1 MSALKLFISSTIG
14 KKILVATTGLLF
26 CFFLLFHLLN
36 NLVIYTGAE
45 NFNFLVAS
53 LEKIKPLIRILEV
66 GLATILIVHI
76 YNSVSLSLQAR
87 KSGNI
92 TTKSNTKNHNAP
104 LSSRTMLFTGSILF
118 IFIIIHL
125 STFWFNFQNNHDHSA
140 YYDIVTSSNL
150 GFGNIFI
157 TLLYLVAMILLGFH
171 LKHGFNSAIQT
182 FGIKNTSI
190 GKILSMVSIVFWLFI
205 PAGFFSIAFWF
216 GILNGGIK

>member
-14 KKILVATTGLLF
+14 KKILLATTGLLF
-26 CFFLLFHLLN
+26 CFYLLFHLLN

-53 LEKIKPLIRILEV
+53 LEKLKPLIRILEV

-76 YNSVSLSLQAR
+76 YNSVSLALQAR
-87 KSGNI
+87 KSRNL
-92 TTKSNTKNHNAP
+92 TTKSNTKNHNAS

-118 IFIIIHL
+118 IFIVIHL

-140 YYDIVTSSNL
+140 YYDIVTSSSL

-216 GILNGGIK
+216 GILNGGIQ

>member
-1 MSALKLFISSTIG
+1 MSSFKLFISSTIG
-14 KKILVATTGLLF
+14 KKVLVATTGLLF

-45 NFNFLVAS
+45 NFNFLVGS

-66 GLATILIVHI
+66 ALAGILLVHI
-76 YNSVSLSLQAR
+76 VNSVTLAIQSK

-92 TTKSNTKNHNAP
+92 TTKSETKKHNAT

-118 IFIIIHL
+118 IFIVTHL
-125 STFWFNFQNNHDHSA
+125 STFWYNFQTNDDHSA
-140 YYDIVTSSNL
+140 YYEIVTSSSI

-157 TLLYLVAMILLGFH
+157 TILYLVAMVLLGFH
-171 LKHGFNSAIQT
+171 LKHGFNSALQT

-190 GKILSMVSIVFWLFI
+190 GKMLGLVSVVFWLFV

-216 GILNGGIK
+216 GIFNGGK

>member
-1 MSALKLFISSTIG
+1 MSSFKLFISSTIG
-14 KKILVATTGLLF
+14 KKVLVATTGLLF

-45 NFNFLVAS
+45 NFNFLVGS

-66 GLATILIVHI
+66 ALAGILLVHI
-76 YNSVSLSLQAR
+76 VNSVTLAIQSK

-92 TTKSNTKNHNAP
+92 TTKSETKKHNAT

-118 IFIIIHL
+118 IFIVTHL
-125 STFWFNFQNNHDHSA
+125 STFWYNFQTIDDHSA
-140 YYDIVTSSNL
+140 YYEIVTSSSI

-157 TLLYLVAMILLGFH
+157 TILYLVAMVLLGFH
-171 LKHGFNSAIQT
+171 LKHGFNSALQT

-190 GKILSMVSIVFWLFI
+190 GKMLSLVSVVFWLFV

-216 GILNGGIK
+216 GILKGGK

>member
-1 MSALKLFISSTIG
+1 MSSFKLFISSTIG
-14 KKILVATTGLLF
+14 KKVLVATTGMLF

-45 NFNFLVAS
+45 NFNFLVGS

-66 GLATILIVHI
+66 ALAGILLVHI
-76 YNSVSLSLQAR
+76 VNSVTLAIQSK

-92 TTKSNTKNHNAP
+92 TTKSETKKHNAT

-118 IFIIIHL
+118 IFIVTHL
-125 STFWFNFQNNHDHSA
+125 STFWYNFQTNDDHSA
-140 YYDIVTSSNL
+140 YYEIVTSSSI

-157 TLLYLVAMILLGFH
+157 TILYLVAMVLLGFH
-171 LKHGFNSAIQT
+171 LKHGFNSALQT

-190 GKILSMVSIVFWLFI
+190 GKMLGLVSVVFWLFV

-216 GILNGGIK
+216 GILNGGK

>member
-1 MSALKLFISSTIG
+1 MSSFKLFISSTIG
-14 KKILVATTGLLF
+14 KKVLVATTGMLF

-45 NFNFLVAS
+45 NFNFLVGS

-66 GLATILIVHI
+66 ALAGILLVHI
-76 YNSVSLSLQAR
+76 VNSVTLAIQSK

-92 TTKSNTKNHNAP
+92 TTKSETKKHNAT
-104 LSSRTMLFTGSILF
+104 LSSRTMLLTGSILF
-118 IFIIIHL
+118 IFIVTHL
-125 STFWFNFQNNHDHSA
+125 STFWYNFQTNDDHSA
-140 YYDIVTSSNL
+140 YYEIVTSSSI

-157 TLLYLVAMILLGFH
+157 TILYLVAMVLLGFH
-171 LKHGFNSAIQT
+171 LKHGFNSALQT

-190 GKILSMVSIVFWLFI
+190 GKMLSLVSVVFWLFV

-216 GILNGGIK
+216 GILNGGK

>member
-1 MSALKLFISSTIG
+1 MSSLKLFISSTIG
-14 KKILVATTGLLF
+14 KKMLVATTGLLF

-45 NFNFLVAS
+45 NFNFLVGS

-66 GLATILIVHI
+66 GLAAILIVHI

-87 KSGNI
+87 RSGNI
-92 TTKSNTKNHNAP
+92 TTKSKAKNHNSS

-118 IFIIIHL
+118 IFIITHL
-125 STFWFNFQNNHDHSA
+125 STFWFNFQINQDHSA
-140 YYDIVTSSNL
+140 YYDIVTSSSL

-157 TLLYLVAMILLGFH
+157 TLLYLVSMILLGFH

-182 FGIKNTSI
+182 FGIKNTSV
-190 GKILSMVSIVFWLFI
+190 GKILSLVSILFWLFI

-216 GILNGGIK
+216 GILNGGIN